1 MVLMR
6 NLHAKSIFT
15 NFIYFCS
22 MKLLNKKHFSENKLF
37 KKIEK
42 VAKSA
47 GVIVIYPAVV
57 LFYLFKEKSVP
68 VASKS
73 IIAAALAYFIFP
85 ADSIPDVTPIIGY
98 SDDLGI
104 MLVSLSHLVK
114 YITPELLEKVKS
126 RMTKWFGDLEDLNKQ
141 ELKILEKINDKNE
154 VSL

>member
-1 MVLMR
+1 
-6 NLHAKSIFT
+6 
-15 NFIYFCS
+15 
-22 MKLLNKKHFSENKLF
+22 MKLLDKKYFSESKLF

-47 GVIVIYPAVV
+47 GVMVIYPAVV

-68 VASKS
+68 IASKS

-85 ADSIPDVTPIIGY
+85 ADSIPDITPIIGY

-104 MLVSLSHLVK
+104 LLVSLSHMMK
-114 YITPELLEKVKS
+114 YVTPELLEKVKT
-126 RMTKWFGDLEDLNKQ
+126 RMANWFGDMEELNKQ
-141 ELKILEKINDKNE
+141 EIKLLQQIDEKNE

>member
-1 MVLMR
+1 
-6 NLHAKSIFT
+6 
-15 NFIYFCS
+15 
-22 MKLLNKKHFSENKLF
+22 MKLLDKKYFSESKLF

-47 GVIVIYPAVV
+47 GVMVIYPAMV

-85 ADSIPDVTPIIGY
+85 ADSIPDITPIIGY

-104 MLVSLSHLVK
+104 LLVSLSHLMK
-114 YITPELLEKVKS
+114 YVTPELLEKVKD
-126 RMTKWFGDLEDLNKQ
+126 RMTKWFGDLEELNKQ
-141 ELKILEKINDKNE
+141 EVKLLQQIDEKNDI
-154 VSL
+154 SL

>member
-1 MVLMR
+1 
-6 NLHAKSIFT
+6 
-15 NFIYFCS
+15 
-22 MKLLNKKHFSENKLF
+22 MKLLDKKYFSENKLF

-47 GVIVIYPAVV
+47 GIMVIYPAMV

-68 VASKS
+68 LASKS

-85 ADSIPDVTPIIGY
+85 ADSIPDITPIIGY

-104 MLVSLSHLVK
+104 LLVSLSHMVK
-114 YITPELLEKVKS
+114 YITPEILEKVKA
-126 RMTKWFGDLEDLNKQ
+126 RMSKWFGEMEELRKQ
-141 ELKILEKINDKNE
+141 EMKLLQQIDDKNE